1 MSGGERVIHFGPPVT
16 VIPEGSG
23 TRALRRVVLPIL
35 VVERDGTIHPIGTCF
50 VVSPTER
57 EALVFTAKHNI
68 DYIMRIDGSR
78 EMHAP
83 TTPPEFRVVRF
94 RQRAWTNLRVFVGYW
109 LPDDTMIPCDLVRAW
124 FIDTGQDIAAA
135 LLRIPER
142 YQATFTQ
149 RLRINSFGPVPGES
163 VRAAGYRMLAVD
175 SPVRDEDGVIIAQSL
190 SIPLHIEEAAVTRRN
205 GNGEHHLIR
214 WPCVELGCA
223 LDHGMSGGPIFVLQ
237 PDGVVVACGVVTSG
251 SSFAPEGVASL
262 IYPALSI
269 RLDTDS
275 ILGVGNTPSLLDCVR
290 SGLVRDMAEAHK
302 HVRSDGSWST
312 QPLSAIELQDLA
324 GLPVGGAVVANTSET
339 CAVEYLSD
347 ECLHLGRVN
356 QHNGDDADYFL
367 ISEEV
372 CQLLRESP
380 IQGDTLA
387 AKLRFLKAEQP
398 HVWFLV
404 GEQPFRLV
412 VFAVEGDRHPP
423 VKILTDARRDAT
435 QLSPR

>member
-1 MSGGERVIHFGPPVT
+1 
-16 VIPEGSG
+16 
-23 TRALRRVVLPIL
+23 
-35 VVERDGTIHPIGTCF
+35 
-50 VVSPTER
+50 
-57 EALVFTAKHNI
+57 
-68 DYIMRIDGSR
+68 
-78 EMHAP
+78 
-83 TTPPEFRVVRF
+83 
-94 RQRAWTNLRVFVGYW
+94 
-109 LPDDTMIPCDLVRAW
+109 
-124 FIDTGQDIAAA
+124 
-135 LLRIPER
+135 
-142 YQATFTQ
+142 
-149 RLRINSFGPVPGES
+149 
-163 VRAAGYRMLAVD
+163 VD

-423 VKILTDARRDAT
+423 VKILTDAPLGGVTPEQDSMNLYLVNRLSSSRDALMAHHKRAS
-435 QLSPR
+435 LSRHSFRGERSLPGSALRAPAAPGGAPGHGPAGPPP